1 MNENAIV
8 NGQENGTGLDL
19 DAFQGG
25 AEKLVLLKPKLL
37 ALIDAEVR
45 QFNLSVPSTLSSAIR
60 IWQSY
65 GEDKAK
71 FSATFTP
78 AGFDAEGLADFPL
91 RTAVLWYVNVQL
103 GQALNPKA
111 GMPEEIISVAK
122 PLHAKLARAALYLW
136 ESDNA
141 LGPVVRDIRQGSGY
155 LDMAGDLTRY
165 AVLFD
170 DNWKNIEGRCDV
182 VQDDTASAKKL
193 STLMLQSLTA
203 TPFGTIDELKD
214 LRNRAGEYL
223 RRGAEDIRDG
233 ASYVFRKNPAAF
245 SRYPSLHKIQYPT
258 TRAASKGDDTAAAAT
273 QVSAIQPAPL

>member
-1 MNENAIV
+1 MNENVIV

-65 GEDKAK
+65 NEDKAK

-78 AGFDAEGLADFPL
+78 AGFDAEALADFPL
-91 RTAVLWYVNVQL
+91 RTASLWYVDVQL
-103 GQALNPKA
+103 GQALNPKT

-122 PLHAKLARAALYLW
+122 PLHTKLARAAKYLW
-136 ESDNA
+136 ESDA
-141 LGPVVRDIRQGSGY
+141 VLGPVVADIRQGSGY

-170 DNWKNIEGRCDV
+170 DHWKDIEGRCDV

-203 TPFGTIDELKD
+203 TPIGTVDELKD

-223 RRGAEDIRDG
+223 RRGAEDIRD
-233 ASYVFRKNPAAF
+233 AAEYVFRKDPSAF
-245 SRYPSLHKIQYPT
+245 SRYPSLHIPRGPSRKHAETDESPAI
-258 TRAASKGDDTAAAAT
+258 ASASNEKSGTKF
-273 QVSAIQPAPL
+273 